1 MYQKSSSKAEC
12 GCVCGSSKIKSVF
25 LGYRP
30 VINLKKLN
38 QNIPYIYFKMKGLF
52 LLQELLKNV
61 DFLCSL
67 DLKDAYFSVTL
78 HKICQ
83 NLPEIS
89 QITMAG
95 KSLRV
100 SLPVLWPGTCSKNI
114 HKNNENS
121 DCLVRRLNVW
131 LIICL
136 DNILLMGSTIE
147 EIRVSRILI
156 FVFQN
161 LGFVINFQ
169 KSVLNHS
176 HQIQFL
182 GVEIDSLSM
191 KVSLLLLK
199 KK

>member
-1 MYQKSSSKAEC
+1 MQPGSK
-12 GCVCGSSKIKSVF
+12 GCIF
-25 LGYRP
+25 
-30 VINLKKLN
+30 
-38 QNIPYIYFKMKGLF
+38 
-52 LLQELLKNV
+52 
-61 DFLCSL
+61 
-67 DLKDAYFSVTL
+67 FSYTS
-78 HKICQ
+78 Q
-83 NLPEIS
+83 NLPKFARNIS
-89 QITMAG
+89 DYLAG

-147 EIRVSRILI
+147 EIRVSRILT

-169 KSVLNHS
+169 KSVLNPS

-199 KK
+199 KE